1 MSTNTS
7 QFQSPFLITTRNFPL
22 DSVKLEPILSKAY
35 TDIATV
41 TNLKTTGIYE
51 KLQVAIADTYFNN
64 GNNPDANVKR
74 QAFRQTYE
82 LASIQN
88 GLNTIATNIAITS
101 TTRFVKIYGI
111 AESATLAVPL
121 TPWNMTRT
129 DDAPYLDVNKS
140 TGNIEI
146 TTNTGN
152 WTTFSAIVILE
163 YLLN

>member
-7 QFQSPFLITTRNFPL
+7 QFQSPFLITTRNFPI

-35 TDIATV
+35 TDIANV
-41 TNLKTTGIYE
+41 ANVKTTGIYE
-51 KLQVAIADTYFNN
+51 KLQVAIADIYFNN
-64 GNNPDANVKR
+64 GNSTDPNVKR
-74 QAFRQTYE
+74 QAYRQTYE
-82 LASIQN
+82 LVSIQN
-88 GLNTIATNIAITS
+88 GLNTIPSNISITS

-121 TPWNMTRT
+121 TPWNMTLT
-129 DDAPYLDVNKS
+129 DDAVYLDVNKT

-152 WTTFSAIVILE
+152 WTTFSAIIVLE
-163 YLLN
+163 YILS